1 MIKYFKYFLLL
12 TLFSQYLPQFLYPVD
27 SNFEDD
33 PKINIGRNSINNIAL
48 KENEEK
54 TLSLSN
60 ENNQESYLSIRSL
73 ESKKFNITSDINKVN
88 KNEIDM
94 IIENLTSS
102 DFEGKNQILTIS
114 SNYSHTIEVIHIVK
128 DKYSEYYNI
137 IEQDDKDI
145 TIKNYSFVKF
155 IDNETNEIK
164 VGIKFKNTLNKAN
177 FHYGIVSL
185 SSNCSYLIPQAFN
198 FGEGIEKKGFQN
210 EITIEKEDIDKI
222 PNPKGHLAFIFTLES
237 TENFEEYEVI
247 INKDIMNYFL
257 IGSIII
263 ALIFAVIT
271 FFLIRRK
278 QNIKNNDF
286 YNEDNKEDQKEGKED

>member
-12 TLFSQYLPQFLYPVD
+12 TLFSQYLPQFLYTVD

-33 PKINIGRNSINNIAL
+33 PEINIGRNSINNIAL

-73 ESKKFNITSDINKVN
+73 ENKKFNITSDINKVN

-137 IEQDDKDI
+137 IEEDDKDI
-145 TIKNYSFVKF
+145 TIKNYNFVKF
-155 IDNETNEIK
+155 IDSETNEIK

-286 YNEDNKEDQKEGKED
+286 YNEDNKEDQKEEKED